1 MKRRSLARTVR
12 YSASWKR
19 GSSGIESTQVSVLRE
34 GVETPAT
41 LVRPVGATEPLPS
54 WIAIGGVSRK
64 GRFHPQLVRF
74 SEALASTGA
83 VVLVPELPEWRRLSV
98 SPRVTLPT
106 VRASVEYLNTRTDVV
121 PSQFGLIGFS
131 FGAASAVLA
140 ASDDEVAEHVRGAV
154 LFGGYCC
161 LERTV
166 ACMLTGEHEWD
177 DQRHQLDPD
186 PYGRWIV
193 ASNYLTS
200 VPGYEDAA
208 DVGQA
213 VGRLAAEASGRR
225 VSAWEPYHD
234 RMISDLRETV
244 AAKRRPLFDLLAT
257 ESTRERPDPGACRD
271 LAKKLSDT
279 CRELE
284 PLLDPGHSLESV
296 SVPTQ
301 AIHGRGDRLVPFT
314 EGVRLMEHLPES
326 VQRGITVTHM
336 INHSKD
342 HVPPNPIE
350 HAIEAGRLF
359 RALHQLVNTV

>member
-1 MKRRSLARTVR
+1 MKRRALARTVK
-12 YSASWKR
+12 YSTSWKR
-19 GSSGIESTQVSVLRE
+19 GSSGIESTQVSIVRE
-34 GVETPAT
+34 GMDTPAT
-41 LVRPVGATEPLPS
+41 FVRPVVATEPLPS
-54 WIAIGGVSRK
+54 WIAIGGVSRR

-83 VVLVPELPEWRRLSV
+83 AVLVPELPEWRRLSV

-121 PSQFGLIGFS
+121 PSQFGVIGFS
-131 FGAASAVLA
+131 FGAAGAVLA
-140 ASDDEVAEHVRGAV
+140 ASDEEVADHVRGAV

-177 DQRHQLDPD
+177 DRRHQLNPD

-193 ASNYLTS
+193 ASNYLTA
-200 VPGYEDAA
+200 VPGYEDAD
-208 DVGQA
+208 DVSQA

-234 RMISDLRETV
+234 PMISALRETV
-244 AAKRRPLFDLLAT
+244 APPRRPLFDLLAT
-257 ESTRERPDPGACRD
+257 ESTSERPDAGACRD
-271 LAKKLSDT
+271 LAKRLSDT

-284 PLLDPGHSLESV
+284 PLLDPGNRLECV
-296 SVPTQ
+296 SIPTQ

-314 EGVRLMEHLPES
+314 EGVRLMDQLPQG

-342 HVPPNPIE
+342 HVPPNPID

>member
-1 MKRRSLARTVR
+1 MKRRALARTVR
-12 YSASWKR
+12 YSTSWKR
-19 GSSGIESTQVSVLRE
+19 GSTGIESSQVSILRQ

-41 LVRPVGATEPLPS
+41 FVRPVDASEPLPG

-83 VVLVPELPEWRRLSV
+83 GVLVPELPEWRRLSV

-106 VRASVEYLNTRTDVV
+106 VRASVAYMNGRPDVV
-121 PSQFGLIGFS
+121 PSRFGVIGFS

-140 ASDDEVAEHVRGAV
+140 ASDDAIADHVSGAV

-177 DQRHQLDPD
+177 DRRHQLSPD

-193 ASNYLTS
+193 ASNYLRY
-200 VPGYEDAA
+200 VPGYEDAS
-208 DVGQA
+208 DVSKA

-225 VSAWEPYHD
+225 VSAWEPFHD
-234 RMISDLRETV
+234 PMIAAMRETV
-244 AAKRRPLFDLLAT
+244 APRRRSLFDLLAT
-257 ESTRERPDPGACRD
+257 PSTEARPDADACRE
-271 LAKKLSDT
+271 LAKKLSDA
-279 CRELE
+279 CREVE
-284 PLLDPGHSLESV
+284 PLLDPAESLQHV

-314 EGVRLMEHLPES
+314 EGVRLMDQIPET
-326 VQRGITVTHM
+326 VRRGITVTHM

-342 HVPPNPIE
+342 HTPPNPLE

-359 RALHQLVNTV
+359 RALHRLVNTV